1 MYKIEFEKFFSY
13 SFSLDCVIFG
23 FKDDEIKVLL
33 VKRAVEPYSGFW
45 AIPGDLV
52 YPDEDLP
59 EAAGRILYDLVKLNG
74 IEMHQTQT
82 FGDPKRHPQG
92 RVITCAFLAL
102 VRVDELNAVAS
113 SWVDEIQWVSIDKVP
128 QLAFDHNLILNKTY
142 EILKQKLEREPVCFD
157 ILPLKFTLNEMQKLY
172 EYAFKTE
179 MDKGNFRKKIK
190 QLPLVKHDEKQ
201 QYVKHR
207 PAKLFSFDQLTFKNL
222 LEETDYVFK
231 M

>member
-33 VKRAVEPYSGFW
+33 VKRAVEPFKGYW
-45 AIPGDLV
+45 AVPGDLI

-59 EAAGRILYDLVKLNG
+59 EAAGRILFDLTKLKD

-102 VRVDELNAVAS
+102 VRVEELNAVAS
-113 SWVDEIQWVSIDKVP
+113 SWVDEVKWVSVDEVGE
-128 QLAFDHNLILNKTY
+128 LAFDHNMILNSTY
-142 EILKQKLEREPVCFD
+142 EILKQKLSREPVCFD
-157 ILPLKFTLNEMQKLY
+157 MLSSKFTLNEMQKLY

-179 MDKGNFRKKIK
+179 MDKGNFRKKLK
-190 QLPLVKHDEKQ
+190 QIPLIKHDEKQ

-207 PAKLFSFDQLTFKNL
+207 PATLYSFNQKAFRELID
-222 LEETDYVFK
+222 ETDYTFK

>member
-1 MYKIEFEKFFSY
+1 
-13 SFSLDCVIFG
+13 
-23 FKDDEIKVLL
+23 
-33 VKRAVEPYSGFW
+33 
-45 AIPGDLV
+45 
-52 YPDEDLP
+52 
-59 EAAGRILYDLVKLNG
+59 
-74 IEMHQTQT
+74 
-82 FGDPKRHPQG
+82 
-92 RVITCAFLAL
+92 
-102 VRVDELNAVAS
+102 
-113 SWVDEIQWVSIDKVP
+113 
-128 QLAFDHNLILNKTY
+128 
-142 EILKQKLEREPVCFD
+142 
-157 ILPLKFTLNEMQKLY
+157 MQKLY

>member
-13 SFSLDCVIFG
+13 SFSLDSVIFG

-59 EAAGRILYDLVKLNG
+59 EAAGRILYDLTKLNG

-113 SWVDEIQWVSIDKVP
+113 SWVDEIQWMPVDQVP
-128 QLAFDHNLILNKTY
+128 QLAFDHNLIIDTTY
-142 EILKQKLEREPVCFD
+142 KILKEKLVREPVCFD
-157 ILPLKFTLNEMQKLY
+157 MLPLKFTLNEMQKLY

-190 QLPLVKHDEKQ
+190 QLPLTKHDEKQ
-201 QYVKHR
+201 KYVKHR
-207 PAKLFSFDQLTFKNL
+207 PAKLFSFDHPEFKKL
-222 LEETDYVFK
+222 LEETDYIFK